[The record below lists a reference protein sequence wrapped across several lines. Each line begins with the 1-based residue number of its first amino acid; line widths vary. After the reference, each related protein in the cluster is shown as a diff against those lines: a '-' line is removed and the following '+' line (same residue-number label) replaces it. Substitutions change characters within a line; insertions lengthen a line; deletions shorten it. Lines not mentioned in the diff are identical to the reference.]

1 MVWWRESD
9 WLKQRVAR
17 RSERRPEQRSG
28 DGERGMDRSW
38 WTVDGGFASPER
50 ERVSLMRERWE
61 SKFGKVK
68 R

>member
-1 MVWWRESD
+1 M
-9 WLKQRVAR
+9 KQRVAL
-17 RSERRPEQRSG
+17 RSKRRPEQRSG

-50 ERVSLMRERWE
+50 ERVARERESLMRERWE
-61 SKFGKVK
+61 SKFRKVK

>member
-1 MVWWRESD
+1 M
-9 WLKQRVAR
+9 QRVAR
-17 RSERRPEQRSG
+17 RSKRRPEQRSG

-38 WTVDGGFASPER
+38 WMMDGGFALPQR
-50 ERVSLMRERWE
+50 ESRQRESVSFMRERWE

>member
-9 WLKQRVAR
+9 WLKQRMAR

-38 WTVDGGFASPER
+38 WTVDSRRHR
-50 ERVSLMRERWE
+50 ERLSLMRERWE